1 MSNEHSNAVRKS
13 DLYEHGGTRKALLT
27 EIGSLIFD
35 AANPWGGLE
44 PPKWWHPEYAGWCVS
59 SQDHL
64 AAAIGCSVEEANRE
78 IAEFEADGW
87 LTVKKFRDERGYPR
101 CHYTITPQQ
110 LAKIKAREMKK
121 DEKKHYIRA

>member
-44 PPKWWHPEYAGWCVS
+44 PPNGGIQSMQDGACHPKT
-59 SQDHL
+59 
-64 AAAIGCSVEEANRE
+64 I
-78 IAEFEADGW
+78 W
-87 LTVKKFRDERGYPR
+87 LL
-101 CHYTITPQQ
+101 Q
-110 LAKIKAREMKK
+110 
-121 DEKKHYIRA
+121 